1 MSPKEALTEADKARG
16 HADGPFQITQV
27 VGYSLGKFGELFSP
41 KPRAGEKGVE
51 DSSMEQLGE
60 NLPKYFINARNVLH
74 DLVYTIIIS
83 TVIAAFLSVMGL
95 TTKSFL
101 INFVMSQSFGIPIC
115 STILFLL
122 WALKPEKISSFALM
136 FVIGIGGGTLI
147 GLQIGPFI
155 LRQFFSIVLNPPE
168 KGLLQTTILAI
179 TFGGAA
185 SYFFYSRARLRAS
198 QEEVQQEKI
207 KRLSSEKEALEANLR
222 LLQAQVEPHFLFNT
236 LSNILSLIDTNPA
249 NGKSMLVDLIHY
261 LRTSLSRTFPDL
273 ITLDREIDMIRAYLN
288 IQKIRMGERLHFQI
302 ELPEAIREHPFPP
315 MLLQP
320 LVENAVKHGLE
331 PKMEGGEIMIQA
343 AEVDNRIRIEVRDTG
358 LGLSSFQ
365 GTGVGI
371 GNVKERIQLL
381 YGGKGRL
388 QLEENKPNGVRAIV
402 EVPKDDVQS
411 DNRG

>member
-1 MSPKEALTEADKARG
+1 MEGTG
-16 HADGPFQITQV
+16 
-27 VGYSLGKFGELFSP
+27 
-41 KPRAGEKGVE
+41 
-51 DSSMEQLGE
+51 MEQPGE
-60 NLPKYFINARNVLH
+60 NQPKHFIDARHVFR
-74 DLVYTIIIS
+74 DLAYTIILS
-83 TVIAAFLSVMGL
+83 TVIAAFLSVMNL
-95 TTKSFL
+95 TTKSFA

-122 WALKPEKISSFALM
+122 WALKPERTSSFALM
-136 FVIGIGGGTLI
+136 FVIGLGGGTVI

-155 LRQFFSIVLNPPE
+155 LRQFFSIVLDRAQ
-168 KGLLQTTILAI
+168 KDVLQTVMLAI

-185 SYFFYSRARLRAS
+185 SYFFYSRARLKAS

-288 IQKIRMGERLHFQI
+288 IQKIRMGERLHFRV
-302 ELPEAIREHPFPP
+302 ELPDNIREHPFPP

-343 AEVDNRIRIEVRDTG
+343 AEAGDRIRIEVRDTG
-358 LGLSSFQ
+358 LGFSSFE

-371 GNVKERIQLL
+371 ENVKERIRLL

-388 QLEENKPNGVRAIV
+388 ILEENKPNGVRAVV
-402 EVPKDDVQS
+402 EVPKDGVQS
-411 DNRG
+411 HNRG